1 LRLEQLLFS
10 HAERTPQRIAVVSGD
25 RRISYRELAQSVRSA
40 SNFMKKRIQP
50 GERVAIHLP
59 NGVEFVQL
67 FYAALAAG
75 ASAVPVNTRLAPPE
89 VEHILADAK
98 PALVFDG
105 IQDPLFEKAEALEPQ
120 SNEDCVILYTSGTT
134 GRPKGAVNTHA
145 NVIVQNVYQHAI
157 AWGIGAGDVF
167 LATTPLA
174 HRAGVARLANAL
186 GLGGTLVAMPKFG
199 AAAALEAIERERV
212 SVAGLPPTVLRLML
226 PEIRREPKKC
236 ASLRTVIVSAEAFP
250 AVLLEELSSV
260 LPRVQFH
267 AVYGMS
273 EAAISTATR
282 AEMLERPGTAG
293 RPFPGIEIAF
303 DEEELLVR
311 GEFAVMKG
319 YFDNPSANAEAF
331 RGGWFRTGDL
341 VRRDAEGYLYVVD
354 RKKDMVVS
362 GGYKV
367 YSKELEQVL
376 VQHPDIEDAAVLGVP
391 DATYGEAVVAVIQPR
406 PGKKLLEEDVME
418 HCRARLAGY
427 KKPRHVLF
435 LEALPRNSLGKVVKR
450 ELRIRIEAALCPRP
464 DR

>member
-1 LRLEQLLFS
+1 MAL
-10 HAERTPQRIAVVSGD
+10 
-25 RRISYRELAQSVRSA
+25 
-40 SNFMKKRIQP
+40 
-50 GERVAIHLP
+50 HLP
-59 NGVEFVQL
+59 NGIEFVQL

-75 ASAVPVNTRLAPPE
+75 ASVVPVNTRLAPPE
-89 VEHILADAK
+89 VEHILQDAK
-98 PALVFDG
+98 PVLVFSG
-105 IQDPLFEKAEALEPQ
+105 EELPVGEAKDLQPQ
-120 SNEDCVILYTSGTT
+120 ANDECVVLYTSGTT
-134 GRPKGAVNTHA
+134 GKPKGAINTHA

-157 AWGIGAGDVF
+157 AWGIGAQDNF

-186 GLGGTLVAMPKFG
+186 GLGGTLVAMAKFD
-199 AAAALEAIERERV
+199 AAHALEAIARERI
-212 SVAGLPPTVLRLML
+212 SVAGLPPTVLRMML

-250 AVLLEELSSV
+250 LSLLQEMVSV
-260 LPRVQFH
+260 LPLVKFH

-273 EAAISTATR
+273 EAAVSSASH

-293 RPFPGIEIAF
+293 RPYPGIEVML
-303 DEEELLVR
+303 DEDELLVR
-311 GEFAVMKG
+311 GAFAVMKG
-319 YFDNPSANAEAF
+319 YLGEPEVP

-341 VRRDAEGYLYVVD
+341 ARRDGDGYLYIVD

-376 VQHPDIEDAAVLGVP
+376 VQHPGVEDAAVLGIP

-406 PGKKLLEEDVME
+406 AGQELREEDIVE

-427 KKPRHVLF
+427 KKPRRVVF
-435 LEALPRNSLGKVVKR
+435 VDALPRNSLGKVVKR

>member
-1 LRLEQLLFS
+1 MRLEQLLFS
-10 HAERTPQRIAVVSGD
+10 HAERTPERVAVVSGD
-25 RRISYRELAQSVRSA
+25 RRISYRELASSIKRISNELKKSVR
-40 SNFMKKRIQP
+40 P
-50 GERVAIHLP
+50 GDRVALHLP

-75 ASAVPVNTRLAPPE
+75 ASVVPVNTRLAPPE
-89 VEHILADAK
+89 VEYILQDAK
-98 PALVFDG
+98 PALVFHDLEECG
-105 IQDPLFEKAEALEPQ
+105 FEKADALEPQ
-120 SNEDCVILYTSGTT
+120 ANEDCVILYTSGTT
-134 GRPKGAVNTHA
+134 GKPKGAINTHA

-157 AWGIGAGDVF
+157 AWGIGAQDNF

-186 GLGGTLVAMPKFG
+186 GLGGTLVAMAKFD
-199 AAAALEAIERERV
+199 AAPALEAIERERI
-212 SVAGLPPTVLRLML
+212 SVAGLPPTVLRMML

-250 AVLLEELSSV
+250 LSLLQEMVSV
-260 LPRVQFH
+260 LPLVKFH

-273 EAAISTATR
+273 EAAVSSASH

-293 RPFPGIEIAF
+293 RPYPGIEVML
-303 DEEELLVR
+303 DEDELLVR
-311 GEFAVMKG
+311 GSFAVMKG
-319 YFDNPSANAEAF
+319 YLGEPEVP

-341 VRRDAEGYLYVVD
+341 ARRDGDGYLYIVD

-376 VQHPDIEDAAVLGVP
+376 VQHPGVEDAAVLGIP

-406 PGKKLLEEDVME
+406 AGQELREEDIVE

-427 KKPRHVLF
+427 KKPRRVVF
-435 LEALPRNSLGKVVKR
+435 VDALPRNSLGKVVKR

>member
-1 LRLEQLLFS
+1 MRLEQLLFS
-10 HAERTPQRIAVVSGD
+10 HAERTPERIAVVSGD
-25 RRISYRELAQSVRSA
+25 RRISYRELARSIKGISNELEKNVR
-40 SNFMKKRIQP
+40 P
-50 GERVAIHLP
+50 GDRVALHLP
-59 NGVEFVQL
+59 NGIEFVQL

-75 ASAVPVNTRLAPPE
+75 ASVVPINTRLAPPE

-98 PALVFDG
+98 PALVLKEG
-105 IQDPLFEKAEALEPQ
+105 ISGEKEDLRPQ

-134 GRPKGAVNTHA
+134 GKPKGAINTHA

-157 AWGIGAGDVF
+157 AWGIGAQDNF

-174 HRAGVARLANAL
+174 HRAGIARLANAL
-186 GLGGTLVAMPKFG
+186 GLGGTLVAMAKFD
-199 AAAALEAIERERV
+199 AALALEAIARERI
-212 SVAGLPPTVLRLML
+212 SVAGLPPTGLRLML
-226 PEIRREPKKC
+226 PEIRRDPRKC

-250 AVLLEELSSV
+250 LLLLQELVSV
-260 LPRVQFH
+260 LPQVKFH

-273 EAAISTATR
+273 EAAVSSATA

-293 RPFPGIEIAF
+293 RPLPGIEVML
-303 DEEELLVR
+303 DEDELLVR
-311 GEFAVMKG
+311 GELAVMKG
-319 YFDNPSANAEAF
+319 YLGEPEVP

-341 VRRDAEGYLYVVD
+341 ARRDGDGYLTIVD

-376 VQHPDIEDAAVLGVP
+376 LQHPGVEDAAVLGVP

-406 PGKKLLEEDVME
+406 PGQVLREEDIVE

-427 KKPRHVLF
+427 KKPRRVLF
-435 LEALPRNSLGKVVKR
+435 VDALPRNSLGKVVKR
-450 ELRIRIEAALCPRP
+450 ELRIRIEAAPCPRP

>member
-10 HAERTPQRIAVVSGD
+10 YAERTPGRIAVVSGE
-25 RRISYRELAQSVRSA
+25 RRISYGELVHSIRKISNELRKSV
-40 SNFMKKRIQP
+40 KPGDRI
-50 GERVAIHLP
+50 ALHLP
-59 NGVEFVQL
+59 NGIEFVQL

-75 ASAVPVNTRLAPPE
+75 ASVVPINTRLAPPE

-98 PALVFDG
+98 PALVLREGVSGEKDDLRP
-105 IQDPLFEKAEALEPQ
+105 QD
-120 SNEDCVILYTSGTT
+120 NEECVILYTSGTT
-134 GRPKGAVNTHA
+134 GKPKGAINTHA

-174 HRAGVARLANAL
+174 HRAGIARLANAL
-186 GLGGTLVAMPKFG
+186 GLGGTLVVMAKFD
-199 AAAALEAIERERV
+199 AAAALEAIGRERV

-226 PEIRREPKKC
+226 PEIRREPGKC

-250 AVLLEELSSV
+250 VHLLKEMAEV
-260 LPRVQFH
+260 LPGVKFH

-273 EAAISTATR
+273 EAAVSSASY

-293 RPFPGIEIAF
+293 RPYPGIEVML
-303 DEEELLVR
+303 DGDELLVR

-319 YFDNPSANAEAF
+319 YLGEPPLE
-331 RGGWFRTGDL
+331 RGAWFRTGDL
-341 VRRDAEGYLYVVD
+341 ARRDAEGYLAIVD

-376 VQHPDIEDAAVLGVP
+376 LQHPGVEDAAVVGVP
-391 DATYGEAVVAVIQPR
+391 DPTYGEAVAAVIQPR
-406 PGKKLLEEDVME
+406 PGEKLLEADIVE

-435 LEALPRNSLGKVVKR
+435 VEALPRNALGKVVKR

>member
-10 HAERTPQRIAVVSGD
+10 HAERTPERIAVVAGGS
-25 RRISYRELAQSVRSA
+25 RISYRELARSIKGISNELKKSVR
-40 SNFMKKRIQP
+40 P
-50 GERVAIHLP
+50 GDRVAIHLP
-59 NGVEFVQL
+59 NGIEFVQL

-75 ASAVPVNTRLAPPE
+75 ASVVPINTRLAPPE
-89 VEHILADAK
+89 VEYILADAK
-98 PALVFDG
+98 PALVVEG
-105 IQDPLFEKAEALEPQ
+105 KEAPILGEEAKALEPQ
-120 SNEDCVILYTSGTT
+120 SNEECVVLYTSGTT
-134 GRPKGAVNTHA
+134 GKPKGAINTHA

-157 AWGIGAGDVF
+157 AWGIGAADCF

-174 HRAGVARLANAL
+174 HRAGIARLANAL
-186 GLGGTLVAMPKFG
+186 GLGGTLVAMQKFD
-199 AAAALEAIERERV
+199 AAEALALIEREHV

-226 PEIRREPKKC
+226 PEIRREPGRC

-250 AVLLEELSSV
+250 LVLLEELVSL
-260 LPRVQFH
+260 LPHAKFH

-273 EAAISTATR
+273 EAAIASASQ

-293 RPFPGIEIAF
+293 RPFPGIEVML
-303 DEEELLVR
+303 DEDELLVR
-311 GEFAVMKG
+311 GEFAVMQG
-319 YFDNPSANAEAF
+319 YLGEAEVP

-341 VRRDAEGYLYVVD
+341 ARRDDDGYLYIVD

-406 PGKKLLEEDVME
+406 AGKKLLEEDVIE

-427 KKPRHVLF
+427 KKPRRVVF
-435 LEALPRNSLGKVVKR
+435 VDALPRNALGKVVKR
-450 ELRIRIEAALCPRP
+450 ELRIRIEAASCPRP

>member
-10 HAERTPQRIAVVSGD
+10 HAERTPERIAVVSGD
-25 RRISYRELAQSVRSA
+25 RRISYRELARTI
-40 SNFMKKRIQP
+40 KKISSELKKSIKPGDRI
-50 GERVAIHLP
+50 ALHLP
-59 NGVEFVQL
+59 NGIEFVQL

-75 ASAVPVNTRLAPPE
+75 ASVVPINTRLAPPE
-89 VEHILADAK
+89 VAYILQDAK
-98 PALVFDG
+98 PALVFNER
-105 IQDPLFEKAEALEPQ
+105 EKPVPGEEAESLQPQ
-120 SNEDCVILYTSGTT
+120 SNEDCVVLYTSGTT
-134 GRPKGAVNTHA
+134 GKPKGAINTHA

-157 AWGIGAGDVF
+157 AWGIGAADVF

-174 HRAGVARLANAL
+174 HRAGIARLANAL
-186 GLGGTLVAMPKFG
+186 GLGGTLVAMAKFD

-212 SVAGLPPTVLRLML
+212 SLAGLPPTVLRMML
-226 PEIRREPKKC
+226 PAIRREPEKC

-250 AVLLEELSSV
+250 LLLLQEMVSA
-260 LPRVQFH
+260 LPHVKFH

-273 EAAISTATR
+273 EAAVSSASH

-293 RPFPGIEIAF
+293 RPYPGIEVML
-303 DEEELLVR
+303 DGDELLVR

-319 YFDNPSANAEAF
+319 YLGEPALAPGA
-331 RGGWFRTGDL
+331 WFRTGDL
-341 VRRDAEGYLYVVD
+341 ARRDGEGYLAIVD

-376 VQHPDIEDAAVLGVP
+376 VQHPGVEDAAVVGVP
-391 DATYGEAVVAVIQPR
+391 DATYGEAVAAVIQPKV
-406 PGKKLLEEDVME
+406 GQKLLEEDIVE

-435 LEALPRNSLGKVVKR
+435 VEALPRNSLGKVVKR